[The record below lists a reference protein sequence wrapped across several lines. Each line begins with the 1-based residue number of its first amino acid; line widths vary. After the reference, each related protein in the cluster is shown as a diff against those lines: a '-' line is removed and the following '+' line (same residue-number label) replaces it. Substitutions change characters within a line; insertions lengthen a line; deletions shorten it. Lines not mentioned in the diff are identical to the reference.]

1 MSISVSGLTKRYGE
15 QKAVDHVSFEIT
27 TGEIVGFLGPNGAGK
42 STTMKILTGS
52 IQATSGTVKV
62 LGDDVIPENA
72 ALRNRIGYL
81 PELNPLYGEMYVKEY
96 LDFIARTH
104 KLKNRKKAVED
115 VIKTT
120 GLTKEQSK
128 RIQQLSKGYK
138 QRVGL
143 AQALIHNPEVLI
155 LDEPTS
161 GLDPNQMLEIR
172 ALIQELGK
180 DKTILISS
188 HIMQEIEAMCSRV
201 MIINQGKLVADDNV
215 HTIKE
220 RLSGDGKQ
228 KIRVI
233 FRNPIEHKN
242 LPESVTLQQ
251 GESSLE
257 YIFEAPSAID
267 LPVTLTQIAS
277 DNKTVIL
284 EQTKIE
290 ESLESVFQKLTKNV

>member
-96 LDFIARTH
+96 LDFIAHTH

-228 KIRVI
+228 KIRVV

>member
-228 KIRVI
+228 KIRVV